1 MFVTEEFLGG
11 VEFKLLIKFKVSIK
25 YLAHA
30 TNTSMSRQNDTHC
43 FNRINKSDQSKKFKY
58 ELFQVT

>member
-30 TNTSMSRQNDTHC
+30 TNTSISQQNDTLC
-43 FNRINKSDQSKKFKY
+43 FNRINKSDQRINLNMNYFK
-58 ELFQVT
+58 

>member
-1 MFVTEEFLGG
+1 MFVTEEFFGG

-30 TNTSMSRQNDTHC
+30 TNTSISRQNDTHY
-43 FNRINKSDQSKKFKY
+43 FNRINKSDQSINLNMNYSK
-58 ELFQVT
+58 